1 MVKVKKCSPARGQ
14 RRKIFVSLEL
24 TGDLELVQSQN
35 TGRFYATTKHC
46 FVSSTLDLETAR
58 GCIGQTLPGK
68 IIRVVCQP
76 YEYALPESGQLVI
89 LGYRYEYQPE
99 EAPVE
104 MLLDHAVSQ
113 YESIED

>member
-1 MVKVKKCSPARGQ
+1 MVKVKDAILRDGNEGKS
-14 RRKIFVSLEL
+14 FVSLEL

-46 FVSSTLDLETAR
+46 FVSSTLDLETAKSF
-58 GCIGQTLPGK
+58 IGQTLPGK
-68 IIRVVCQP
+68 IVRVVCQP
-76 YEYALPESGQLVI
+76 YEYALPESGQLVM

-104 MLLDHAVSQ
+104 ILLEHAVSQ
-113 YESIED
+113 YESIEE